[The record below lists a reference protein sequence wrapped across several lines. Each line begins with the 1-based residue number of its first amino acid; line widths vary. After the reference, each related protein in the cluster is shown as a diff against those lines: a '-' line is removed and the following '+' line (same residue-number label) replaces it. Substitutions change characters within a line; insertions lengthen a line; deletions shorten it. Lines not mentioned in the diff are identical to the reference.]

1 MTKYILLFCCFYIS
15 FFTASAQFSDDF
27 SDGNFSSNP
36 SWSGDVADFQ
46 VINSQL
52 NSTSTITNDTFYLST
67 PSTIANDAQ
76 WDFWV
81 NFQFNTSSANFVDVY
96 LISDQS
102 NLKAANINGY
112 FIRIGGTADEIC
124 LYKRSGAIGS
134 ATKIID
140 GLDGSTNKSNNTI
153 RLKIIR
159 NLSNL
164 WTLERDTTGGT
175 NYFVEGTVTDNTYN
189 SSVASGIYIRQ
200 STATFF
206 GKHFFDDFYA
216 GNIILDVDPPE
227 VVSATPISANQLDVL
242 FNENVTIASSQ
253 VLSNYSVNNGIGNPT
268 QALLDAGNNKLVHLT
283 FGNNFTNNTNYGL
296 QVQNI
301 EDLNGNV
308 MSLNAV
314 GFTYLIFEIP
324 AFGEVIINE
333 LFPDPTPP
341 VGLPESEFVEIY
353 NKSNKIFNLQGW
365 KLKDPSSTATLPNY
379 VLFPNQYLIICANA
393 DTNLY
398 KVYGP
403 TKGVASFPSLNNTS
417 DAITLE
423 DNVGNKID
431 EIEYDIAWYRNIDKD
446 DGGYTL
452 ELINPFAPCGSSSA
466 NWRASDAASGGTPGT
481 QNSVFDISPDTTSP
495 ALLSMDIITN
505 DSIELIFSEL
515 MDQNSLLNGTYSLN
529 NGLTFVQTAVL
540 PNKSKVA
547 LKLSG
552 NIDSSLVYTITV
564 NNVSDCS
571 GNLISQLN
579 TIDFGIGV
587 PPEKFEI
594 VFNEIHA
601 IPNSSTILPNAE
613 FVELYNRTNKLINLN
628 GFKFS
633 DRTSVTTINNA
644 IIPAFGYLIVCG
656 PSALDS
662 LNVYGKA
669 IAVSSF
675 PSLNNSDD
683 LLTLRKPNGEIIHQV
698 EYFDTWFDN
707 IEKEKGGWSLEMID
721 PNNPCGEAN
730 NWKASADNK
739 GGTPGAQNSVFG
751 NNPDT
756 DAPKLVSVFA
766 IDTSTVEV
774 NFNEVADS
782 LSLLNANYEINNAIV
797 IDTIIWQ
804 NSKQV
809 ILKLT
814 NNLQPNV
821 FYTLTI
827 NGCSDCVGNM
837 SNNLIADFILP
848 AEAIKGDIIINE
860 VLFNPKTG
868 GSDFVEVYNN
878 SSKYINLKNWKL
890 ANFDFEEDTLGS
902 VVNIS
907 DKNYVIQPQQ
917 YLVLTKDVTNIQANY
932 PRSLG
937 KNFIV
942 MSSTPSYN
950 DSEGNVILISSRD
963 SIMERLDY
971 FDAWHFPLLDDKNG
985 VSLERLDFN
994 RAVNE
999 AANWHSAS
1007 KTEGYAT
1014 PGYLNSQF
1022 ILSEFE
1028 ENNVLIE
1035 PKIFSPDND
1044 GYNDL
1049 VNISYQFANNG
1060 NIGNITIFDSNGT
1073 IVRYLVK
1080 NELLGF
1086 QGIYTWN
1093 GINEN
1098 QQRLPSGIYVVLFE
1112 TFDTSGNVKKFKKT
1126 VVLADRL

>member
-1 MTKYILLFCCFYIS
+1 MIKNILFFCCICFQLSSLFGQI
-15 FFTASAQFSDDF
+15 TDDF
-27 SDGNFSSNP
+27 LDGNFTSNP
-36 SWSGDVADFQ
+36 AWIGDVADFQ
-46 VINSQL
+46 ILNNQL
-52 NSTSTITNDTFYLST
+52 NSISNIANDTFYLST
-67 PSTIANDAQ
+67 ASTVANDAQ

-96 LISDQS
+96 LISDQN
-102 NLKAANINGY
+102 NLKANNINGY
-112 FIRIGGTADEIC
+112 FVRIGGTADEIC
-124 LYKRSGAIGS
+124 LFKRSGALNT

-140 GLDGSTNKSNNTI
+140 GIDGSTNKSNNTI
-153 RLKIIR
+153 NIKVKRSI
-159 NLSNL
+159 SDL

-175 NYFVEGTVTDNTYN
+175 NYFAEGTAIDNTFN
-189 SSVASGIYIRQ
+189 SSVAIGIYIRQ
-200 STATFF
+200 STASFF
-206 GKHFFDDFYA
+206 GKHFFDNFYA
-216 GNIILDVDPPE
+216 GNIILDVAPPE
-227 VVSATPISANQLDVL
+227 IVSATAISANQVDVL
-242 FNENVTIASSQ
+242 FNENVTTASAQ
-253 VLSNYSVNNGIGNPT
+253 IVNNYSVNNGIGNPT
-268 QALLDAGNNKLVHLT
+268 QALLDAGNNKLVHLS

-296 QVQNI
+296 QVQNV

-365 KLKDPSSTATLPNY
+365 KLKDPSSSATLPNY

-431 EIEYDIAWYRNIDKD
+431 EIAYDIAWYGNVDKD

-466 NWRASDAASGGTPGT
+466 NWRASDAAIGGTPGT
-481 QNSVFDISPDTTSP
+481 QNSVFDISPDTISP
-495 ALLSMDIITN
+495 ALLSMDIIAN

-515 MDQNSLLNGTYSLN
+515 MNQNSLLNGSYSLN

-540 PNKSKVA
+540 PNQAKVA

-552 NIDSSLVYTITV
+552 NIDPSLIYTITV

-656 PSALDS
+656 SSSLDS
-662 LNVYGKA
+662 LNIYGKA
-669 IAVSSF
+669 ISVSSF

-730 NWKASADNK
+730 NWKASVDNK

-751 NNPDT
+751 NNPDN
-756 DAPKLVSVFA
+756 DAPQLVSVFA
-766 IDTSTVEV
+766 IDTLTVEV
-774 NFNEVADS
+774 NFNEIADS
-782 LSLLNANYEINNAIV
+782 LSLLNANYEINNSIFIDAIF
-797 IDTIIWQ
+797 WQ

-814 NNLQPNV
+814 NSLQPNI
-821 FYTLTI
+821 FYKLTI
-827 NGCSDCVGNM
+827 NGCSDCVGNV
-837 SNNLIADFILP
+837 SANLIADFILP
-848 AEAIKGDIIINE
+848 AEATKGDIIINE

-878 SSKYINLKNWKL
+878 SAKYINLKNWKL
-890 ANFDFEEDTLGS
+890 ANFDIEEDTLGS

-917 YLVLTKDVTNIQANY
+917 YLVLTKDVANVQATY

-937 KNFIV
+937 RSFIV

-950 DSEGNVILISSRD
+950 DSEGNVILISNRD
-963 SIMERLDY
+963 SVMERLDY

-994 RAVNE
+994 RAVSDPS
-999 AANWHSAS
+999 NWHSAS

-1022 ILSEFE
+1022 IPSEFE
-1028 ENNVLIE
+1028 DNDVLIE

-1049 VNISYQFANNG
+1049 VNISYQFASNG

-1112 TFDTSGNVKKFKKT
+1112 TFDTSGDVKKFKKT